1 MGTSSYVTMFDLLSS
16 VQSHKGEMASC
27 YSQQA
32 PFNHTWVCVI
42 KMTFGKPPGNL
53 RMEATCQGSQ
63 PIESPNPPIP
73 WPPTSGEEKG
83 AGDGTSTSVLWF
95 NQLCLCNGASI
106 KIQKDKVLLRERD
119 LYWWYPHA
127 RDTPVLMG
135 TEALVLR
142 TLPDLTL
149 CTFHLAVHLY
159 PL

>member
-1 MGTSSYVTMFDLLSS
+1 MLQCLIFYPQFRAIKVKWHLVIHNKLLSTILEFVLLRWLLES
-16 VQSHKGEMASC
+16 LQVTWGWRLLAREVNQLK
-27 YSQQA
+27 A
-32 PFNHTWVCVI
+32 PTL
-42 KMTFGKPPGNL
+42 P
-53 RMEATCQGSQ
+53 
-63 PIESPNPPIP
+63 SPD
-73 WPPTSGEEKG
+73 PPTSGEEKG